1 MKIRNTLLGL
11 LLLGAAAPGLA
22 SIGPA
27 QLEQIK
33 QSVEQLL
40 RQQTA
45 GLPGRVSYA
54 LGAVDPRLNLS
65 ACAAPEAFVPPGVRL
80 WGRTNV
86 GVRCS
91 GGSSWTIYVP
101 VTVQIVA
108 GVVVAAH
115 GLAQGRV
122 IQPEDLALQEVDLGQ
137 LPGAVLT
144 DPQRAVGRIATLSIA
159 PGQPLRQDLL
169 RLAPVIQQ
177 GQSVTLRVQG
187 AGFKVSAAGKAVN
200 NAAEGQVAQVRT
212 PSGRTVNGIARRGA
226 IVDIQ

>member
-1 MKIRNTLLGL
+1 MKLRNKLLAV

-22 SIGPA
+22 SIGPT
-27 QLEQIK
+27 QLALIN
-33 QSVEQLL
+33 QSVEQLV
-40 RQQTA
+40 RYQTA
-45 GLPGRVSYA
+45 GLPGKVSYT

-65 ACAAPEAFVPPGVRL
+65 ACPAPEAFLPPGVRL

-91 GGSSWTIYVP
+91 GSSPWTIYVP
-101 VTVQIVA
+101 VSVRIMA

-115 GLAQGRV
+115 GLAQGRT
-122 IQPEDLALQEVDLGQ
+122 IQAEDLVVQEVDLGQ
-137 LPGAVLT
+137 LPGAVIT
-144 DPQRAVGRIATLSIA
+144 DPERAIGRIVTLSVA

-212 PSGRTVNGIARRGA
+212 PSGRTVNGIARHGA